1 MTSMKELQLQWQY
14 SSIHYYSA
22 LLSLSENSELLSL
35 SDNLGLHSLSEN
47 LGLHSLSGNVGLH
60 SLSGNIYLCG
70 DIYLLCIKKLSFISM
85 NRVCFG
91 VKGK

>member
-1 MTSMKELQLQWQY
+1 MKELQWQY

-47 LGLHSLSGNVGLH
+47 LGLHSLSGN
-60 SLSGNIYLCG
+60 IYLCG
-70 DIYLLCIKKLSFISM
+70 DIYLLCIKKSLIHINESSM
-85 NRVCFG
+85 FWC
-91 VKGK
+91 KGQIAVTVSHIL

>member
-1 MTSMKELQLQWQY
+1 MKELQWQY

-47 LGLHSLSGNVGLH
+47 LGLHSLP
-60 SLSGNIYLCG
+60 GNIYLCG
-70 DIYLLCIKKLSFISM
+70 VYLFAMHKSLIHINESSM
-85 NRVCFG
+85 FWCNGQIAVTVIHIF
-91 VKGK
+91 

>member
-1 MTSMKELQLQWQY
+1 MKELQWQY

-47 LGLHSLSGNVGLH
+47 LGLHSLSGN
-60 SLSGNIYLCG
+60 IYLCG
-70 DIYLLCIKKLSFISM
+70 VYLFAMHKISHSYQ
-85 NRVCFG
+85 
-91 VKGK
+91 

>member
-47 LGLHSLSGNVGLH
+47 LGLHSLSGN
-60 SLSGNIYLCG
+60 IYLCG
-70 DIYLLCIKKLSFISM
+70 VYLFAMHKNLSFISM

-91 VKGK
+91 AKGK

>member
-1 MTSMKELQLQWQY
+1 MKELQWQY

-47 LGLHSLSGNVGLH
+47 LGLHSLSGN
-60 SLSGNIYLCG
+60 IYLCG
-70 DIYLLCIKKLSFISM
+70 VYLFAMHKKSLIHINESSM
-85 NRVCFG
+85 FWCNGQIAVTVSHIF
-91 VKGK
+91 

>member
-1 MTSMKELQLQWQY
+1 MKELQWQY

-47 LGLHSLSGNVGLH
+47 LGLHSLSGN
-60 SLSGNIYLCG
+60 IYLCG
-70 DIYLLCIKKLSFISM
+70 DIYLLCIKNLSFISM

-91 VKGK
+91 AKGK